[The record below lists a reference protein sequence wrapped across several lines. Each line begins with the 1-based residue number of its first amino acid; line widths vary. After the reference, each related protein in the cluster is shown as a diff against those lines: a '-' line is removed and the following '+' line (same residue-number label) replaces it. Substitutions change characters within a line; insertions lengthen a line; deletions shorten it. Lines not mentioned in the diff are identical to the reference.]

1 MPLSPQLNCPHHTAI
16 PCPGPF
22 SLHSTRHNRSQPRAA
37 SLPVRHLLSAT
48 GTSAPRERDLP
59 GLFAVTP
66 GLAHRSAQYTRVEW
80 IRDYVNAE
88 NTRRVLW
95 KTDTAG
101 LLWPFLN
108 KVTGVCRQITVGPAQ
123 FLCQFLMGGCF
134 VRTDKC
140 TEQIH
145 LQTTPQA

>member
-1 MPLSPQLNCPHHTAI
+1 MPRLSRCAI
-16 PCPGPF
+16 CSRPRGRQ
-22 SLHSTRHNRSQPRAA
+22 RHGDI
-37 SLPVRHLLSAT
+37 SAK

-66 GLAHRSAQYTRVEW
+66 GLAHRSAQYIRVEW
-80 IRDYVNAE
+80 IRDSVNAE

-95 KTDTAG
+95 KTNTAG

-108 KVTGVCRQITVGPAQ
+108 EVTGVCRQITVGPAQ
-123 FLCQFLMGGCF
+123 FLCQFLTGRCF
-134 VRTDKC
+134 VRTDKR
-140 TEQIH
+140 TEQTIC